1 MSHTLNSLLGL
12 TKCPVRYFPAVC
24 RQASTSVLSGKQSQ
38 LLNTTPKS
46 VNGEWSCKGCV
57 RYFSL
62 RTRSYTKLYGS
73 NKHMLTQLR
82 GLSSPVPSDNVEEVN
97 QDVAVEVVKDAS
109 PVSYEEGDWTDE
121 MDWIKSQESK
131 SVLAPPRDASEID
144 VLAPDIRP
152 SFNLAA
158 YVNK

>member
-24 RQASTSVLSGKQSQ
+24 CQVSTSVFSGKSSQ
-38 LLNTTPKS
+38 LLNATPKS
-46 VNGEWSCKGCV
+46 ANGERSCKGCV

-62 RTRSYTKLYGS
+62 RTSSSTKLYAS
-73 NKHMLTQLR
+73 NKYMLIHLR
-82 GLSSPVPSDNVEEVN
+82 GVSSPVPSDNVKQMDQHVS
-97 QDVAVEVVKDAS
+97 VEVVKDAS
-109 PVSYEEGDWTDE
+109 SVSYEEGDWTDE

-144 VLAPDIRP
+144 VLAPEIRP